1 MYPTFYRLLKPKNG
15 KLVNLKRIVT
25 FCLCARV
32 KQALKDNSLSS
43 VSANVA
49 VRGYPDRVGGI
60 MTACLI

>member
-15 KLVNLKRIVT
+15 KLVNLKQIFT

-49 VRGYPDRVGGI
+49 VSGYPDRVGGI
-60 MTACLI
+60 VTACLI